1 MYLGYINMSK
11 PIYWYFKNILSLK
24 EVKQINNL
32 ISKKKYPLEPD
43 SNKATNSKG
52 EIIKYLHT
60 RIVKLD
66 RFKKHL
72 DRLYQ
77 QVLMTN
83 RHHWGYDLF
92 ELPIEQ
98 LYGNYNVYESTTN
111 DNYDWHI
118 DCTKNAYV
126 DIKLTILINLSEKQF
141 EGGDLFIQEAGEPFI
156 INELKE
162 PGSMVIFKSYLRHT
176 VTPVTK
182 GIRKNL
188 AMFLEGPKFR

>member
-1 MYLGYINMSK
+1 MSK
-11 PIYWYFKNILSLK
+11 PVYWYFKNTLSLK
-24 EVKQINNL
+24 EVKQINSL

-43 SNKATNSKG
+43 VNKATNSKG

-77 QVLMTN
+77 QVLTTN
-83 RHHWGYDLF
+83 RHQWGYDLF
-92 ELPIEQ
+92 EFPIEQ
-98 LYGNYNVYESTTN
+98 LYGNYNIYESTTN

-118 DCTKNAYV
+118 DCTKNPYV
-126 DIKLTILINLSEKQF
+126 DIKLTVLINLSEKQF
-141 EGGDLFIQEAGEPFI
+141 EGGDLFIQEAGEPLI
-156 INELKE
+156 VNELKE
-162 PGSMVIFKSYLRHT
+162 PGSMIIFKSYLRYT

-182 GIRKNL
+182 GTRKNL
-188 AMFLEGPKFR
+188 ALFLEGPKFR